1 MIRGV
6 CTAVTMSLDATGE
19 VRLAPNGR
27 GSWSLSRTE
36 RAATRAKNGFLS
48 KIVGLMCMC
57 GEF

>member
-1 MIRGV
+1 M
-6 CTAVTMSLDATGE
+6 TMSLDATGE